1 MGIQSSIFNFQK
13 HQNSLAGFAVFF
25 CLREKKVSVLKNP
38 KKIVIFALVKSIEMK
53 RQRIYI
59 DTSIVGGFFDKI
71 FEEETKLLFQQLEGK
86 KITFVISEVLTGELE
101 KAPEKVRTLLDKY
114 DSDYLEKVPLTDEAR
129 ELADKYVAENV
140 VGKTSYDDCCH
151 IALATIHRVD
161 VLASWNFKHIVNLVR
176 IRGYNGVNL
185 KNGYATIEIR
195 NPRELIDYGKD
206 I

>member
-1 MGIQSSIFNFQK
+1 
-13 HQNSLAGFAVFF
+13 
-25 CLREKKVSVLKNP
+25 
-38 KKIVIFALVKSIEMK
+38 MK

-59 DTSIVGGFFDKI
+59 DTSIVGGFFDKE
-71 FEEETKLLFQQLEGK
+71 FEKETKMLFQQLENK
-86 KITFVISEVLTGELE
+86 EIVFVISKVLTEELE
-101 KAPEKVRTLLDKY
+101 NAPQRVKALLDNY
-114 DSDYLEKVPLTDEAR
+114 SDDCFEKVPLTDEAR
-129 ELADKYVAENV
+129 ELADKYIAENV
-140 VGKTSYDDCCH
+140 VGQTSYDDCCH

-185 KNGYATIEIR
+185 KNNYSTIEIR